1 MTKEQI
7 IEALK
12 MAAKSYESYYI
23 ADNVRQAM
31 MQSPN
36 LGDLVEPILD
46 IIGSNPTVDFGTP
59 GD

>member
-12 MAAKSYESYYI
+12 MAAKPYESYYI

-31 MQSPN
+31 IRFCS
-36 LGDLVEPILD
+36 
-46 IIGSNPTVDFGTP
+46 TRFA
-59 GD
+59 